1 VHQALDASVDSAA
14 RWLEAPGVDI
24 IVASVSATPA
34 WVVGRTETAPASAP
48 VPTAV
53 LEQLPP
59 LDWIAAAVQTEP
71 GYRGLLSAEA
81 RDDAG
86 VERLREVLNGLV
98 ALARVQG
105 AQRPEWRTAL
115 GSLRPEIH
123 GKLVSISV
131 ELTRDLLARLASG
144 GVLR

>member
-1 VHQALDASVDSAA
+1 M
-14 RWLEAPGVDI
+14 
-24 IVASVSATPA
+24 
-34 WVVGRTETAPASAP
+34 
-48 VPTAV
+48 
-53 LEQLPP
+53 
-59 LDWIAAAVQTEP
+59 QTEP

-131 ELTRDLLARLASG
+131 ELTRDLLGRLASG
-144 GVLR
+144 GMLR